1 MTPDPH
7 HLVLAQ
13 LREEIRRLEHRPGRR
28 DGIVACGLAAVDEI
42 LPAGGFPRGA
52 LSELAGGPASGK
64 TAVALSLLRHLGP
77 DDLFAW
83 VDGRG
88 ELYPPAAAARGV
100 DLGRL
105 LVVRPPM
112 TASGSPPPGAE
123 APWRSALWASEALL
137 ASGAFAA
144 VVMDVPLPLTGALAG
159 ADAVARRLQ
168 AAAER
173 GGAVGLWLARPHGP
187 PRVVALVVPDLPLQ
201 RITRSREPADVGA
214 RPVAVTAEGRVLC
227 RDAAARAAGVRAGAT
242 VAEALAACGRLAVVA
257 TDPVADRAALRA
269 LADAMLGLVPAVE
282 LYAPDALLLDAGAA
296 HLLAPRR
303 GGGPAPGALRAAE
316 ELLARRALAI
326 AEEMG

>member
-173 GGAVGLWLARPHGP
+173 GGAVGLWLARPHGALRIP
-187 PRVVALVVPDLPLQ
+187 AAVRVELSAEAGRISARRTSGGTAPRA
-201 RITRSREPADVGA
+201 RVG
-214 RPVAVTAEGRVLC
+214 GGGG
-227 RDAAARAAGVRAGAT
+227 DAA
-242 VAEALAACGRLAVVA
+242 
-257 TDPVADRAALRA
+257 
-269 LADAMLGLVPAVE
+269 
-282 LYAPDALLLDAGAA
+282 
-296 HLLAPRR
+296 
-303 GGGPAPGALRAAE
+303 
-316 ELLARRALAI
+316 
-326 AEEMG
+326 